1 MDKNVKVGDTVEVV
15 YQLETPRGTK
25 EEVARGVVDQ
35 ISEES
40 ITISSDE
47 NYIFLAREK
56 VKFIRAV

>member
-25 EEVARGVVDQ
+25 EEVARGVVEQ
-35 ISEES
+35 ITEES
-40 ITISSDE
+40 VTISNEDS
-47 NYIFLAREK
+47 FTFMTWEK